1 MNDFLEQT
9 RWNKVVYGILLVAIG
24 AILFI
29 FPDQISKMI
38 STVIAVLF
46 VAIGLGIMVT
56 YFAGKVDRVVGGGK
70 LVAGTAFLVFG
81 IYVFR
86 HSELIISIIPF
97 ILGLIVVVSGVDKLQ
112 NFFDLKR
119 LKYEGGIV
127 TLIFAI
133 INIALGIVLII
144 NPFEAAIVL
153 FKVIG
158 VGLIF
163 SGITDLI
170 ATIMLQKRVKDYMSN
185 NETTKKAD
193 FIEADFVD
201 AEEK

>member
-46 VAIGLGIMVT
+46 VAIGLGIIVT

-133 INIALGIVLII
+133 INIALLSIY
-144 NPFEAAIVL
+144 
-153 FKVIG
+153 
-158 VGLIF
+158 
-163 SGITDLI
+163 
-170 ATIMLQKRVKDYMSN
+170 ATIIAAFITQKLY
-185 NETTKKAD
+185 
-193 FIEADFVD
+193 FIFLLIC
-201 AEEK
+201 